1 MRKAREYRR
10 ELTHWEKELIQN
22 LHEHPPRIGGFL
34 SKNQRLRLL
43 GKKKKERATE
53 ESDFWYSV
61 RKCAEGA
68 LLDLELFCKIAH
80 DNQLRE
86 LFKPLDAD
94 EQRSIDILIG
104 SKKWS
109 DYPKNEY
116 PHVNGKYDR
125 TDFRRVMTAVLDKP
139 ANTPSDEWKD
149 EFAVDLVNAGISYLE
164 PIPKIRRRQNLAV
177 ITVKYQLFPYK
188 T

>member
-1 MRKAREYRR
+1 MGKGANSKLARTSTTNWRIPFKEPETAAFRKE
-10 ELTHWEKELIQN
+10 EK
-22 LHEHPPRIGGFL
+22 RG
-34 SKNQRLRLL
+34 
-43 GKKKKERATE
+43 ATE

-68 LLDLELFCKIAH
+68 LLDLELLCKIAH

-86 LFKPLDAD
+86 LFKPLDVD

-125 TDFRRVMTAVLDKP
+125 TDFRRLVTTVLDKP

-149 EFAVDLVNAGISYLE
+149 EFAVDLVNAGISYL
-164 PIPKIRRRQNLAV
+164 RQKRPFQTKLH
-177 ITVKYQLFPYK
+177 QRLFQDVLDSISGQYYFGSID
-188 T
+188 